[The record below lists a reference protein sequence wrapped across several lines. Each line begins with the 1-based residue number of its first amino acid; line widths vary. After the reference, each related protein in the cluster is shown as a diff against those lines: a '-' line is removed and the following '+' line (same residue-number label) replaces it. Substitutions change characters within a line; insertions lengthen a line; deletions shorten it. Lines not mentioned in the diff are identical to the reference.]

1 MAHITQEERH
11 EIAILL
17 NKKYSYAQI
26 GFALGRDKSVIRRE
40 VNRNYVKWKY
50 VSQKAHIKAY
60 QRRHSCKKPLK
71 KIRIHDECETYIRT
85 QLSLYRRSPE
95 QIAASRSLQHPEYMI
110 SHTIV
115 YQYIYS
121 RFGYDLT
128 EFLYTQRK
136 RPRKKKA
143 ISQTLERIPHRI
155 SIDIRPPIIALQQEY
170 GHYEVDLIVSPMHG
184 SGHILLTL
192 VDKMTR
198 WKIAYKLTNKSP
210 LGVKEKLLE
219 AIKKFSIRSMTFD
232 NGLEFMY
239 HHKLDIH
246 TYFCHP
252 YHSREKGQIEYT
264 NRLYRIFIP
273 KWTDLC
279 KYSQIDIDN
288 ITQMLNDR
296 PMKCLGFATPSS
308 KSAPYLLNHSLH
320 LTL

>member
-1 MAHITQEERH
+1 MAHISQEERG

-17 NKKYSYAQI
+17 NKKYTYDEI
-26 GFALGRDKSVIRRE
+26 GIALGRDGSVIRRE
-40 VNRNYVKWKY
+40 VKRNSVKWQY
-50 VSQKAHIKAY
+50 VAKKAHMKAY
-60 QRRHSCKKPLK
+60 QRRHRCKKPLK
-71 KIRIHDECETYIRT
+71 KIRMHDECEKYVRT
-85 QLSLYRRSPE
+85 QLRLYRWAPE
-95 QIAASRSLQHPEYMI
+95 QIAHWRNENHGEYTI

-121 RFGYDLT
+121 RFGYGLT
-128 EFLYTQRK
+128 EYLYTQRK
-136 RPRKKKA
+136 RPRKRKNIAQPVRHIPNRVTIDARPKI
-143 ISQTLERIPHRI
+143 IS
-155 SIDIRPPIIALQQEY
+155 LQQEY
-170 GHYEVDLIVSPMHG
+170 GHYEVDLIVSPKYG
-184 SGHILLTL
+184 SNHVLLTL

-198 WKIAYKLTNKSP
+198 WKVAYKLTSRSP
-210 LGVKEKLLE
+210 QGVKEKLLE

-232 NGLEFMY
+232 NGFEFMY
-239 HHKLDIH
+239 HHKLNIP

-279 KYSQIDIDN
+279 KYSQDEIDI

-296 PMKCLGFATPSS
+296 PMRCLAFAAPSR
-308 KSAPYLLNHSLH
+308 KVVPYLSIHSLH